1 MKNSILC
8 ILLVFG
14 MVAAANAQDVQEE
27 SGLHEILHDDD
38 YNDAPEYDGP
48 SPTELYKQESVT
60 ARELD
65 RNAWRKATEGLDYS
79 GGKKKKKTNEGLSG
93 EGDPGGGKP
102 SERSGVTL
110 FGSNAEVGAAFLKIL
125 VGIIAAVALFF
136 LLRSLLGMKGPR
148 NRKVNTAELLGLS
161 LEDIEENF
169 QELALEDFIRNAIE
183 RKEFALAIR
192 LYYLAVLKELA
203 AQELIRW
210 KKDKT
215 NLDYIR
221 EMRPTNLGAPFREIT
236 RIFEWA
242 WYGQQPVSEADFTLL
257 EPKMKGF
264 LQQVA
269 SAHPA

>member
-1 MKNSILC
+1 
-8 ILLVFG
+8 
-14 MVAAANAQDVQEE
+14 
-27 SGLHEILHDDD
+27 
-38 YNDAPEYDGP
+38 
-48 SPTELYKQESVT
+48 
-60 ARELD
+60 
-65 RNAWRKATEGLDYS
+65 
-79 GGKKKKKTNEGLSG
+79 
-93 EGDPGGGKP
+93 
-102 SERSGVTL
+102 
-110 FGSNAEVGAAFLKIL
+110 
-125 VGIIAAVALFF
+125 
-136 LLRSLLGMKGPR
+136 MKGPR

-221 EMRPTNLGAPFREIT
+221 EMRPTELGAPFREIT

-242 WYGQQPVSEADFTLL
+242 WYGQQPVSEADFNLL
-257 EPKMKGF
+257 EPKMKFF
-264 LQQVA
+264 LQQVTP
-269 SAHPA
+269 AHKA